1 MSISTWFEGQEK
13 TIEISWSLAEFQV
26 EVNTEKTLSS
36 LVVKVENNNAAGDGT
51 IYFDEFTVEEG
62 TFLKDSESDIT
73 YVTQLDHTDVL
84 PASIQHHLLAD
95 PYLHPNDSKVKVSA
109 NDTTA
114 GSLNGKL
121 VAGTGISLTEG
132 NDAGNETLTIAA
144 TGSGSG
150 ITWEEITGATTA
162 ENNKGYFANNVS
174 RVDIALPAIAT
185 VGFQFYVCGKGA
197 GGWRVTQN
205 AGQTQHTD
213 YVSSKTGTD
222 GYIESDYYLN
232 NALIVCMTANTDWKV
247 FTLSNLVVNDNT

>member
-13 TIEISWSLAEFQV
+13 TIEISWSLAEFAV

-36 LVVKVENNNAAGDGT
+36 LVVKVENGNAAGDGE

-62 TFLKDSESDIT
+62 TFLKDSEGDIT

-95 PYLHPNDSKVKVSA
+95 PYLHPNDAKVKVSA

-114 GSLNGKL
+114 GALNGKL

-144 TGSGSG
+144 TGSGSDLV
-150 ITWEEITGATTA
+150 WEGNEVTGATQMVV
-162 ENNKGYFANNVS
+162 NNGYTANNVS
-174 RVDIALPAIAT
+174 RVELTLPATAT
-185 VGFQFYVCGKGA
+185 QGQRVGVAGKGA
-197 GGWRVTQN
+197 GGWKILQN
-205 AGQTQHTD
+205 AGQTIHVGAFPST
-213 YVSSKTGTD
+213 TGAG
-222 GYIESDYYLN
+222 GYIQSGHYMDDVVLFC
-232 NALIVCMTANTDWKV
+232 LTANTDWKACWG
-247 FTLSNLVVNDNT
+247 SGSYNIE

>member
-1 MSISTWFEGQEK
+1 MITNWFEGSEK
-13 TIEISWSLAEFQV
+13 AIEISWSLAEFAV

-36 LVVKVENNNAAGDGT
+36 LVVKVENNNAAGDGE
-51 IYFDEFTVEEG
+51 IYFDEFVLEEG

-95 PYLHPNDSKVKVSA
+95 PYLHPNDAKVKVSA

-114 GSLNGKL
+114 GILNGKL
-121 VAGTGISLTEG
+121 LAGSGISLTEG

-162 ENNKGYFANNVS
+162 ENNHGYFANNVS
-174 RVDIALPAIAT
+174 RVDIALPPTAE
-185 VGFQFYVCGKGA
+185 VGFQFYVAGKGA
-197 GGWRVTQN
+197 GGWKILQN
-205 AGQTQHTD
+205 AGQAMHTD
-213 YVSSKTGTD
+213 YLSTATGVT
-222 GYIESDYYLN
+222 GYIASDHYLN
-232 NALIVCMTANTDWKV
+232 NAMIVCMTANTDWKV
-247 FTLSNLVVNDNT
+247 FTLSNLIVNDNT